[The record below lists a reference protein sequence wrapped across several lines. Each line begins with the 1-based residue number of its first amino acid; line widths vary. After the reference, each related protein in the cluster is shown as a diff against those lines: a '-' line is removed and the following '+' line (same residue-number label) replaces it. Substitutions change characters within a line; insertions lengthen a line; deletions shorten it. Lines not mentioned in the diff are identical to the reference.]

1 MCWSTGWPLWKRTRH
16 GLPLTPYWPGVSGLV
31 SVLTFAIVISL
42 SSAIECRT
50 GEIIL
55 QGPHQGAQKST
66 NTDSDSEI
74 TDLKF
79 ESDASKTWPIVFHIE
94 CPMYESLV
102 WPTWLIYNLMPQ
114 VLRTSLSRGACG
126 HADRAEYSNC

>member
-1 MCWSTGWPLWKRTRH
+1 MFIQPIVKVRFGSLLLCV
-16 GLPLTPYWPGVSGLV
+16 GLQVGRYGKNQERDSLTPYWPGVSGLV

-66 NTDSDSEI
+66 NTHSDSEI
-74 TDLKF
+74 TD
-79 ESDASKTWPIVFHIE
+79 
-94 CPMYESLV
+94 
-102 WPTWLIYNLMPQ
+102 
-114 VLRTSLSRGACG
+114 
-126 HADRAEYSNC
+126 